1 MSFTSML
8 NGARNPYAL
17 SLSDIAVHLKDK
29 CSWYCIQIS
38 RLESAGIIAL
48 IWGAGFEC
56 IKV

>member
-17 SLSDIAVHLKDK
+17 SLSDIAMHLKDK

-38 RLESAGIIAL
+38 RLRKCWNYSTYL
-48 IWGAGFEC
+48 RSWFWMY
-56 IKV
+56 